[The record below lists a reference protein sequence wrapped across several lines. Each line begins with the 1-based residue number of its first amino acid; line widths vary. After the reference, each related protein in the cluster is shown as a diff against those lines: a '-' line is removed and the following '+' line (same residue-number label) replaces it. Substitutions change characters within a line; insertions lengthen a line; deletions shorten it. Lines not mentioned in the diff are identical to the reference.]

1 MVDSFIF
8 SVKSSTKPDGY
19 SVVINRKSEQ
29 TTCSCDCPAGKFGK
43 ICKHKLAVLTGDV
56 NVLIDP
62 SQSSSLL
69 GFAREIEANRI
80 GLSVRALLEA
90 ESDVERAKKRVVS
103 LRAELERAIREKA

>member
-1 MVDSFIF
+1 MVHRFIF

-19 SVVINRKSEQ
+19 SIVINQKSEQ

-43 ICKHKLAVLTGDV
+43 ICKHVLAVLTGDV
-56 NVLIDP
+56 RVLIDP

-69 GFAREIEANRI
+69 GFTREIEASRI

-103 LRAELERAIREKA
+103 LRAELEREIREKA